1 MSSTL
6 MVVEHDGLAHLAAW
20 LLAVYLIYLQ
30 VELVRRVQAADR
42 DAALAWGLVGSLA
55 AGTGIW
61 AVSLLGLV
69 AERLPIE
76 VGYVPVLVLASWLP
90 AVAVSAL
97 TIALYARRAPRP
109 WMRLVGGSLMAGGL
123 AVVAATAVQS
133 RVLEPGVQWSPAW
146 VGASLAVT
154 LFTGAVVA
162 PWMRGFLRRVLPQ
175 HVDIVLALV
184 LGSAFR
190 VGQVLMVSAA
200 GVPEG
205 ARCLSVGQ
213 LSGDTLL
220 WLLPA
225 IALVVCV
232 LVHLAARLDARAHR
246 AREELRRSL
255 VDASEALDHAVQRDA
270 LTGLYKRQ
278 AFEQRLAEM
287 LEGPAVGPNPPAVLR
302 IGLDGFRELAEGY
315 GDRFGDVLISQMAR
329 RLSGLVREHDVLGR
343 TDADE
348 FLLLCRGWHDE
359 VRLVHVAQRL
369 VEALRLPCQIDDHDI
384 RLTCSVGVARHP
396 VSATVPEMMAHASD
410 AMLTVRRAGGN
421 AYCVY
426 RHGMERDGADQIEL
440 QRDLRHAIGR
450 GELTLHF
457 QPKLQAHDGALAG
470 VEALLRW
477 QHPRRGAVSP
487 AVFIP
492 VAERFGL
499 IGELG
504 QWVLDAACHQVRRW
518 HEAGIDVPVAVNL
531 SAHQLRQQDLEACV
545 REVLRRH
552 RVPACMLIL
561 EITESVAMDDID
573 ASIRVFDML
582 DAIGV
587 QLSIDDFGTGYSSL
601 SYLRRLP
608 ARQLKVDRSFVRD
621 LDVSH
626 DAQAIA
632 GAVVRLAHA
641 LGMTVVAEGVETE
654 GQAATLRDLG
664 CDELQGFLYARPMSG
679 EDLLVWLQQR
689 DPDGLAR
696 CAEARAQADTG
707 VPSAWSQLEMLN

>member
-1 MSSTL
+1 MSPTL
-6 MVVEHDGLAHLAAW
+6 MAVEHDGLAHLAAW

-30 VELVRRVQAADR
+30 GQVVRRVQAADR

-76 VGYVPVLVLASWLP
+76 VGYVPVLVLVSWLP
-90 AVAVSAL
+90 AVTVSAL

-109 WMRLVGGSLMAGGL
+109 WVRLVGGLVMAGGL
-123 AVVAATAVQS
+123 AVVAATAVES
-133 RVLEPGVQWSPAW
+133 RVLAPGVQWSPAL
-146 VGASLAVT
+146 VAASLSVT
-154 LFTGAVVA
+154 LFTGTVLAPSLRGMVRRALPLQADVV
-162 PWMRGFLRRVLPQ
+162 V
-175 HVDIVLALV
+175 ALV
-184 LGSAFR
+184 LGTAFR
-190 VGQVLMVSAA
+190 FGQALMVSAA

-213 LSGDTLL
+213 LSGATLL

-225 IALVVCV
+225 VALVVCV
-232 LVHLAARLDARAHR
+232 LVHVAAVLDARAHR
-246 AREELRRSL
+246 MREELRRHL
-255 VDASEALDHAVQRDA
+255 DDASEALDQAVQRDA

-287 LEGPAVGPNPPAVLR
+287 LEGPAAAIDPPAVLR
-302 IGLDGFRELAEGY
+302 IGLDGFRDLTERY
-315 GDRFGDVLISQMAR
+315 GDAFGDLVLRQLAW
-329 RLSGLVREHDVLGR
+329 RLGGLVREQDVVGR

-359 VRLVHVAQRL
+359 VRLAHVAQRL
-369 VEALRLPCQIDDHDI
+369 VEAMRAPCQVDDQDI

-396 VSATVPEMMAHASD
+396 ASASVAQLMAHAAD

-426 RHGMERDGADQIEL
+426 RHGMDLDGTDQVEL
-440 QRDLRHAIGR
+440 QRELRHAIER
-450 GELTLHF
+450 GQLALHF
-457 QPKLQAHDGALAG
+457 QPKLRAADGMLAG

-477 QHPRRGAVSP
+477 QHPVHGAVSP

-504 QWVLDAACHQVRRW
+504 QWVLDAACRQVRLW
-518 HEAGIDVPVAVNL
+518 HEAGADVPVAVNL
-531 SAHQLRQQDLEACV
+531 SAHQLRQHDLEACV
-545 REVLRRH
+545 REALRRH
-552 RVPACMLIL
+552 RVPARMLIL
-561 EITESVAMDDID
+561 EITESVAMDDVD

-621 LDVSH
+621 LDTSH

-654 GQAATLRDLG
+654 AQAAILRDLD

-679 EDLLVWLQQR
+679 PDLLNWLRQR
-689 DPDGLAR
+689 DPGSVSRFAVHN
-696 CAEARAQADTG
+696 EQADPA
-707 VPSAWSQLEMLN
+707 VPSAWSQLEMVN